1 MDRDY
6 TELAMYR
13 EVRKLVT
20 LTYILTTNFP
30 GEELLALTS
39 QIRRMAT
46 SVSFNITE
54 GSKRETP
61 EDTLPFLHI
70 AGESLYKLE
79 AHFHLALDQ
88 HYISKEDFEIINKK
102 ILLCKKLVSGF
113 INCYK
118 LIGNE
123 EFRTII

>member
-30 GEELLALTS
+30 EEEVLALTS
-39 QIRRMAT
+39 QIRRIAT

-54 GSKRETP
+54 GSRSETT

-79 AHFHLALDQ
+79 TQFHLALDQ

-113 INCYK
+113 INYYK
-118 LIGNE
+118 LIENE

>member
-1 MDRDY
+1 
-6 TELAMYR
+6 
-13 EVRKLVT
+13 
-20 LTYILTTNFP
+20 
-30 GEELLALTS
+30 
-39 QIRRMAT
+39 MAT

-54 GSKRETP
+54 GSRREIP

-70 AGESLYKLE
+70 AGESLNKLE

-118 LIGNE
+118 LIENE
-123 EFRTII
+123 KFRTII